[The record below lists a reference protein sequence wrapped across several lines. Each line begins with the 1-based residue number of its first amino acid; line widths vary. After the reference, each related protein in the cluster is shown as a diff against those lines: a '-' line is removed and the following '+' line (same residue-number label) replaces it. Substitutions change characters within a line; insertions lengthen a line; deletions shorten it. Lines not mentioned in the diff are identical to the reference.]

1 MLRSFVI
8 NINSMKRGVCILQ
21 LVFFFISSVY
31 SQKND
36 ALRAVGLYADSISKI
51 APAVLHGATD
61 SIRISANDKVI
72 HFMEA
77 VLKYKDSF
85 AFPFDS
91 LLSIAHLT
99 APDKSFRIYNWILPA
114 KNGTFKYFGY
124 FQQYNK
130 KSRLTIVIPLKDA
143 SDKIEKAEKSTTGP
157 EKWYGCLYYK
167 ILMNKF
173 LGKRYYTLL
182 AWKGYDFRST
192 KKVIDVLHFVNNKPK
207 FGLAMFKVKKEL
219 KSRLIFQYSAQAV
232 VSLRYV
238 EEEKA
243 IVYDHLS
250 PPSDNLKGQYEF
262 YGPDFTY
269 DALKFKRGKWFLT
282 ELFQAKNDKDPTYK
296 KPRKQPIHLVPTRKA
311 E

>member
-1 MLRSFVI
+1 
-8 NINSMKRGVCILQ
+8 MKRFTTILGWT
-21 LVFFFISSVY
+21 LLAFSTAHA
-31 SQKND
+31 QKKEKINE
-36 ALRAVGLYADSISKI
+36 VGLYADSIARI
-51 APAVLHGATD
+51 APIVLHGATD
-61 SIRISANDKVI
+61 SLRIAANIRVI
-72 HFMEA
+72 HFMEE
-77 VLKYKDSF
+77 VLQFKESYN
-85 AFPFDS
+85 FPFDS
-91 LLSIAHLT
+91 LTTIAHLT

-114 KNGTFKYFGY
+114 KDGTFKFFGY
-124 FQQYNK
+124 IQQYNK
-130 KSRLTIVIPLKDA
+130 KSKTTLIIPLKDA
-143 SDKIEKAEKSTTGP
+143 SEKIEKAEKSTLGP

-182 AWKGYDFRST
+182 GWKGYDFRST
-192 KKVIDVLHFVNNKPK
+192 KKVIDLLHFVNNKPK
-207 FGLAMFKVKKEL
+207 FGLSVFKMKKDL

-250 PPSDNLKGQYEF
+250 PPSDNLKGQFEF

-282 ELFQAKNDKDPTYK
+282 ELFQAKNDKDPNYK
-296 KPRKQPIHLVPTRKA
+296 KPRKQPVHLVPTKKA

>member
-1 MLRSFVI
+1 MKR
-8 NINSMKRGVCILQ
+8 INSILV
-21 LVFFFISSVY
+21 LLFFAISAAH
-31 SQKND
+31 SQKKEKVN
-36 ALRAVGLYADSISKI
+36 AVEIYADSVARI
-51 APAVLHGATD
+51 APIVLHGATD
-61 SIRISANDKVI
+61 SIRIAANLKVI
-72 HFMEA
+72 HLMEE
-77 VLKYKDSF
+77 VLKFKDSYSY
-85 AFPFDS
+85 PFDS
-91 LLSIAHLT
+91 LLTIAHLT

-114 KNGTFKYFGY
+114 KDGTFKYFGY

-130 KSRLTIVIPLKDA
+130 KTKLTSVIPLKDA
-143 SDKIEKAEKSTTGP
+143 SDKIEKAEKTMVGP

-167 ILMNKF
+167 ILMTKF

-182 AWKGYDFRST
+182 AWKGYDFKST
-192 KKVIDVLHFVNNKPK
+192 KKVIEVLQIVNNKPK
-207 FGLAMFKVKKEL
+207 FGLAVFKMKKDL

-238 EEEKA
+238 DEEKA

-250 PPSDNLKGQYEF
+250 PPSDKLKGQYEF

-282 ELFQAKNDKDPTYK
+282 ELFQAKNDKDPNYK
-296 KPRKQPIHLVPTRKA
+296 KPRKQPVHLVPVRKA